1 MKDQTRLIIGAFII
15 LLGTGLLLDQ
25 TGLSDQFRF
34 DWLLSNLWP
43 LFLLVLGVS
52 FFVRNNIV
60 PGIILTFL
68 GVSFLSSSLFNW
80 NVWGLI
86 WPMFIIGAGL
96 MVLFRGNL
104 AGVSKIKASGKKVDA
119 NAVFWGA
126 DKKITSEN
134 YEGGD
139 IDCIFGGV
147 EYDLSHVKVAEK
159 GAIVNV
165 TLVFGGV
172 EIRIPQNVE
181 LINNVSAVFGG
192 VEDNTSVSGKPA
204 GTITLTGTA
213 IFGGVEV
220 KN

>member
-1 MKDQTRLIIGAFII
+1 MRDQTRLIIGVFVV

-25 TGLSDQFRF
+25 TGLSRSFRM
-34 DWLLSNLWP
+34 DWIFSNLWP

-52 FFVRNNIV
+52 FLVRNNIV

-96 MVLFRGNL
+96 MVLFRGNV
-104 AGVSKIKASGKKVDA
+104 AGISKIKASGKKVDA
-119 NAVFWGA
+119 SAVFWGA
-126 DKKITSEN
+126 DKKVTSEN

-139 IDCIFGGV
+139 INCIFGGV
-147 EYDLSHVKVAEK
+147 EYDLSHVKVADK
-159 GAIVNV
+159 GAVLNV
-165 TLVFGGV
+165 TLIFGGIEIWVPKNV
-172 EIRIPQNVE
+172 EI
-181 LINNVSAVFGG
+181 INNVSAVVAG
-192 VEDNTSVSGKPA
+192 VEDQTAVTDKPA
-204 GTITLTGTA
+204 GTITITGTA
-213 IFGGVEV
+213 LFGGVEV